1 MIVSHK
7 YKFIFIKTTKTAGTS
22 IEIALSRF
30 CGPADIITPMVPE
43 DEKIRQNLGYP
54 GAQNYLAPF
63 FDYGL
68 KDLARLIIRRNLKL
82 RFYNHISAREIRH
95 YLGREIWNQ
104 YYKFC
109 VERNPWDRV
118 LSLYYWHYKQE
129 SRPLLK
135 EFLDTDLPYQLL
147 KKRGFNLYTIDNKIA
162 VDQIC
167 FYENM
172 DNDLRQVSSRLSLP
186 EELILPQAK
195 SSYRKDRGDYRKVL
209 SSREKEKISNLFAEE
224 IALFGYRF

>member
-1 MIVSHK
+1 M
-7 YKFIFIKTTKTAGTS
+7 
-22 IEIALSRF
+22 
-30 CGPADIITPMVPE
+30 
-43 DEKIRQNLGYP
+43 
-54 GAQNYLAPF
+54 
-63 FDYGL
+63 
-68 KDLARLIIRRNLKL
+68 
-82 RFYNHISAREIRH
+82 
-95 YLGREIWNQ
+95 
-104 YYKFC
+104 
-109 VERNPWDRV
+109 
-118 LSLYYWHYKQE
+118 
-129 SRPLLK
+129 
-135 EFLDTDLPYQLL
+135 
-147 KKRGFNLYTIDNKIA
+147 YTIDNKIA